1 VAACLECR
9 RKKIG
14 GVSAI
19 RAGLLFWIFLL
30 FAAGF
35 ARYVFLARRD
45 DDEKL
50 ALASAVAFLLMCALA
65 VAEAFGWLW

>member
-1 VAACLECR
+1 
-9 RKKIG
+9 
-14 GVSAI
+14 
-19 RAGLLFWIFLL
+19 LLFWIFLL

-35 ARYVFLARRD
+35 ARYFFLARRD

-50 ALASAVAFLLMCALA
+50 ALASAVAFLSMCALA

>member
-1 VAACLECR
+1 
-9 RKKIG
+9 
-14 GVSAI
+14 
-19 RAGLLFWIFLL
+19 LLFWIFLL

-35 ARYVFLARRD
+35 ARYFFLARRD

-65 VAEAFGWLW
+65 VAETFGWLW

>member
-1 VAACLECR
+1 M
-9 RKKIG
+9 
-14 GVSAI
+14 SAI
-19 RAGLLFWIFLL
+19 RAGLL

-35 ARYVFLARRD
+35 ARYFFLARRD

-50 ALASAVAFLLMCALA
+50 ALGSAVAFLLMCALA

>member
-1 VAACLECR
+1 M
-9 RKKIG
+9 
-14 GVSAI
+14 
-19 RAGLLFWIFLL
+19 LFWIFLL

-35 ARYVFLARRD
+35 ARYFFLARR

>member
-1 VAACLECR
+1 M
-9 RKKIG
+9 
-14 GVSAI
+14 SAI
-19 RAGLLFWIFLL
+19 RSGLLFWIFLL

-35 ARYVFLARRD
+35 ARYFFLAWRD